1 MSAMRLLMGLGV
13 ACALVG
19 PAMGQDTVSRKSVGC
34 ENCGVVRAVREIQSQ
49 RSVAAADPADNRAYQ
64 NPGSASNLIVGPRIG
79 FTFGSG
85 EREPFV
91 GARGSRGYV
100 DSLQQMTYEIIIRL
114 DDGSFT
120 RIQDPNASDLLVGER
135 VRIRD
140 GRIEL
145 VE

>member
-1 MSAMRLLMGLGV
+1 MSTMRLLMGFGV
-13 ACALVG
+13 ACALTG
-19 PAMGQDTVSRKSVGC
+19 PAIGQDTVSRKSAGC

-49 RSVAAADPADNRAYQ
+49 RSVATPDPTDSPAYR

-91 GARGSRGYV
+91 GARGSRRYV
-100 DSLQQMTYEIIIRL
+100 DSLQQMTYEVIVRL

-120 RIQDPNASDLLVGER
+120 RIEDPGASDLLVGER